1 MGRGAPLKLGVSL
14 AIGVLL
20 VPACTGSEVDPT
32 VARPASTTPLAE
44 PESGLS
50 TDQTGASRATTP
62 ARSTIER
69 EPLDID
75 ALRPLDA
82 AISLG
87 QFREAEGLARAL
99 EAATEPDERLQQ
111 RLRAIE
117 VYQAQM
123 DTAIPWHGT
132 VAHLFTHSLIFHAED
147 AFDGDPQEPGY
158 QENMLTATEFE
169 RIIEAMYEGGWILVD
184 IHDLFNERADGTLV
198 ATPLMVPPGRK
209 PFVLSIDDVSYY
221 DYMTGNGFAERLD
234 IDSDL
239 NVATVF
245 RQDDDSETWSL
256 DGDVVPVLDQFIWKH
271 PEFSL
276 LGAKGILA
284 LTGYEGILGYDVSR
298 DQVDEPDFAERQ
310 AKARQVADRL
320 HELGWQFASHSYT
333 HHGDMR
339 DRTMSFSRFQFDA
352 ENWRKEVGSYVGETD
367 LYISPYGYHMSDNDS
382 FYRFLVEDEG
392 FNVYC
397 PISDGTT
404 IVMNAD
410 NMVSERRSLDGY
422 ALLHY
427 GDALRPYF
435 DVAAI
440 WDESRGRSYPVRL
453 NGHPSQSG

>member
-1 MGRGAPLKLGVSL
+1 MSRSAPLKLRASFVVGL
-14 AIGVLL
+14 LL
-20 VPACTGSEVDPT
+20 VPACTSSNAGQD
-32 VARPASTTPLAE
+32 VARAGTMLSSVDL
-44 PESGLS
+44 ESGP
-50 TDQTGASRATTP
+50 TTTTGPTATAVGP
-62 ARSTIER
+62 TIKR
-69 EPLDID
+69 PPLNID
-75 ALRPLDA
+75 ALRPLDI
-82 AISLG
+82 AISLR
-87 QFREAEGLARAL
+87 QFGKARGLAAAIE
-99 EAATEPDERLQQ
+99 EAFEPDERLKQ

-117 VYQAQM
+117 VYQLQL
-123 DTAIPWHGT
+123 DESVPWHGT
-132 VAHLFTHSLIFHAED
+132 VAHLFTHSLIFHPED
-147 AFDGDPQEPGY
+147 AFDGDRQEPGY

-184 IHDLFNERADGTLV
+184 VHDLFEEQADGTLE
-198 ATPLMVPPGRK
+198 ATPILVPPGRK

-234 IDSDL
+234 IDPDL

-245 RQDDDSETWSL
+245 RQDDDSEVWSL
-256 DGDVVPVLDQFIWKH
+256 AGDVVPILDQFIWEN
-271 PEFSL
+271 PDFSS

-298 DQVDEPDFAERQ
+298 DQVQHPEFAERQ
-310 AKARQVADRL
+310 AKAHEVADRL
-320 HELGWQFASHSYT
+320 RELGWQFASHSYT

-352 ENWRKEVGSYVGETD
+352 ENWRKEVGEYVGETD
-367 LYISPYGYHMSDNDS
+367 LYVSPYGYHMRDSDS
-382 FYRFLVEDEG
+382 FYRFLVEEEG

-404 IVMNAD
+404 VVMNAD

-427 GDALRPYF
+427 GDELRPYF
-435 DVAAI
+435 DVTAI
-440 WDESRGRSYPVRL
+440 WDESRGRIYPSEP